1 VGRGADG
8 RGDSHKWCKKAKM
21 GVGGAGKGEYNS
33 GVECVLKGNLLVVLR
48 YRKMENKGR
57 SKGGQEGGMYGKEGQ
72 GQGQVGRMA
81 VGTHMAKG
89 SQNGLQ

>member
-1 VGRGADG
+1 MVQK
-8 RGDSHKWCKKAKM
+8 SEN

-57 SKGGQEGGMYGKEGQ
+57 SKGGKREGCMVRK
-72 GQGQVGRMA
+72 GRGRGRWA
-81 VGTHMAKG
+81 GWQLGLTWQREAKTG
-89 SQNGLQ
+89 SSNVLSITRGA

>member
-1 VGRGADG
+1 MVQKSENGG
-8 RGDSHKWCKKAKM
+8 
-21 GVGGAGKGEYNS
+21 GGAGKGEYNS

-81 VGTHMAKG
+81 VGLTWQREAKTG
-89 SQNGLQ
+89 SSNVLSITRGA